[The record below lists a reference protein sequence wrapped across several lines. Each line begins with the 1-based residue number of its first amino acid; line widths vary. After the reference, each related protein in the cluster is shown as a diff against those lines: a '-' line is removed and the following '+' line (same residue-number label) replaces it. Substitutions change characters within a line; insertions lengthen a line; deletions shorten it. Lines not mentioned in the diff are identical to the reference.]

1 MFYYFYGLAIL
12 LSGIYSTAMKN
23 TLVISLKQHPVMA
36 YFILAYAISWAFEL
50 PLAAAAQGWL
60 HISVP
65 PALHYLASF
74 GPMLSALIVTAA
86 TEGRHGIRQLLAGV
100 LKWRVGLGW
109 VLFSTLAPI
118 TLFAVAVI
126 VGYAANRTWPD
137 LALLGEVDY
146 LPYLGIVGAFILW
159 LLTFGVGE
167 EIGWRGFALPRLQQD
182 HSALT
187 ATLMLGAVWALWH
200 LPAFFYKDTYVAMGL
215 VAGLPLLLLSI
226 LAASIV
232 FTWLYNS
239 TRGSLLMV
247 ILFHALFDFL
257 SVSRAGG
264 GNVAAIMSAG
274 VMIWAVLIVILFK
287 PANLAHEKRQTA

>member
-1 MFYYFYGLAIL
+1 MRLRTCVRASMLI
-12 LSGIYSTAMKN
+12 
-23 TLVISLKQHPVMA
+23 VLKQHPVIA
-36 YFILAYAISWAFEL
+36 YFILAYALSWAIAI
-50 PLAAAAQGWL
+50 PLAAAAHGWL
-60 HISVP
+60 HVPLP

-86 TEGRHGIRQLLAGV
+86 TEGSAGIRQLLAGIV
-100 LKWRVGLGW
+100 QWRVGLGW
-109 VLFSTLAPI
+109 VLFATLAPI
-118 TLFAVAVI
+118 ALFAVAAI
-126 VGYAANRTWPD
+126 VGYATKRTWPD
-137 LALLGEVDY
+137 LAVLGEVDY
-146 LPYLGIVGAFILW
+146 LPYLGIVGGFMLW

-167 EIGWRGFALPRLQQD
+167 EIGWRGFALPRLQQG

-187 ATLMLGAVWALWH
+187 ATLLLGLAWALWH

-215 VAGLPLLLLSI
+215 VAGFPLLLLSI

-239 TRGSLLMV
+239 TRGSLLLV

-264 GNVAAIMSAG
+264 DYVAAIMSAG

-287 PANLAHEKRQTA
+287 PANLSQMQKHTA

>member
-1 MFYYFYGLAIL
+1 MKHALAIL
-12 LSGIYSTAMKN
+12 L
-23 TLVISLKQHPVMA
+23 KQHSVIA
-36 YFILAYAISWAFEL
+36 YFVLAYAISWAFEI
-50 PLAAAAQGWL
+50 PLAASAQGWL
-60 HISVP
+60 PVPVP

-74 GPMLSALIVTAA
+74 GPMLSALVVTTA
-86 TEGRHGIRQLLAGV
+86 TEGRHGIRQLLAGI

-109 VLFSTLAPI
+109 ILFSTLSPI
-118 TLFAVAVI
+118 ALFAVAAI
-126 VGYAANRTWPD
+126 VGYATNRTWPD

-146 LPYLGIVGAFILW
+146 LPYLGGVGAFLLW

-167 EIGWRGFALPRLQQD
+167 EVGWRGFALPRLQQG

-187 ATLMLGAVWALWH
+187 ATLMLGVAWALWH

-264 GNVAAIMSAG
+264 DSVAAIMSAG
-274 VMIWAVLIVILFK
+274 VMIWAVLVVILFK